1 MTEENEKSLISLKKA
16 GKIYGT
22 VTALK
27 KIDLDIYKGQSIT
40 IFGSNGAG
48 KSTLLKILSMQTRLT
63 SGTLLYNG
71 VESKKLADIYRAN
84 FGVISHQ
91 PFVYESLSAME
102 NLEFYG
108 SLYNVANVRQKAES
122 LLKQLD
128 LYSRRHDAIRTY
140 SRGMLQRISIARALI
155 HSPEIIFLDEPYTGL
170 DSLAGNNL
178 SNLLKEQL
186 SNNKTILMV
195 THDIHTGLDLA
206 SHVIIMKSGRIV
218 FNKPKSEIDTASF
231 EQMYL
236 NVAGSREIK
245 DELL

>member
-1 MTEENEKSLISLKKA
+1 MAEENEKSLISLKKA

-108 SLYNVANVRQKAES
+108 SLYNVSNVRQKAES

-170 DSLAGNNL
+170 DSLAGN
-178 SNLLKEQL
+178 
-186 SNNKTILMV
+186 KTILMV

-236 NVAGSREIK
+236 NVAGGREIK

>member
-1 MTEENEKSLISLKKA
+1 MAEDSVKSLISLRKA

-71 VESKKLADIYRAN
+71 VESRKLADVYRAN

-91 PFVYESLSAME
+91 PFVYESLSAVE

-108 SLYNVANVRQKAES
+108 SLYNVSNVRQKAES

-128 LYSRRHDAIRTY
+128 LSSRRNDAIRTY

-170 DSLAGNNL
+170 DSLAGNKL

-186 SNNKTILMV
+186 SHNKTILMV

-206 SHVIIMKSGRIV
+206 SNVIIMKSGKIV
-218 FNKPKSEIDTASF
+218 FNKLKSEIDTASF

-236 NVAGSREIK
+236 DVAGNKDLK

>member
-1 MTEENEKSLISLKKA
+1 
-16 GKIYGT
+16 
-22 VTALK
+22 
-27 KIDLDIYKGQSIT
+27 
-40 IFGSNGAG
+40 
-48 KSTLLKILSMQTRLT
+48 
-63 SGTLLYNG
+63 
-71 VESKKLADIYRAN
+71 
-84 FGVISHQ
+84 
-91 PFVYESLSAME
+91 ME

-108 SLYNVANVRQKAES
+108 SLYNVSNVRQKAES

-128 LYSRRHDAIRTY
+128 LYSRRNDAVRTY

-170 DSLAGNNL
+170 DSLAGSNL

-186 SNNKTILMV
+186 SHNKTILMV

-206 SHVIIMKSGRIV
+206 SQIIIMKRGRIV

-236 NVAGSREIK
+236 DVAGGKDLK